1 MKSENILLLKIGYRK
16 QRNIV
21 NNQIK
26 PYKQGIWQKIITE
39 IVYQKFGLH
48 WSCPRHLG
56 IGIRY
61 KLEKRN

>member
-1 MKSENILLLKIGYRK
+1 MLLFKIGYRK
-16 QRNIV
+16 QRNTV
-21 NNQIK
+21 NYQTK
-26 PYKQGIWQKIITE
+26 PYKQGISQKINTE

-61 KLEKRN
+61 KLEERN